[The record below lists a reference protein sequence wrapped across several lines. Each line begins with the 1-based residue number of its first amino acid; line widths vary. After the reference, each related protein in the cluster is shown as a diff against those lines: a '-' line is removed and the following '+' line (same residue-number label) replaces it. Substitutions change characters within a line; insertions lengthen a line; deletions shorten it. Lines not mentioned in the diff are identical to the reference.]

1 MEIPRIR
8 VTFASVLFAC
18 LALTGQAHRPVDI
31 ELLHPARLVPVPGSL
46 AESDAEWADV
56 LFAIPDMPDNMA
68 RAVIFPREA
77 IRPVTIGSVTSP
89 CELLMITKEHVIVGL
104 NRGIRSGRV
113 YCSPASIVACV
124 LLPDGFCDRNGIV
137 SGNLINI
144 RSESLSPKSSS
155 RRSSDE
161 EVSARDLLNRNLER
175 FPDDDDLRE
184 HIGLFEA
191 GVNNL
196 PAAQAIFESLI
207 QKSPTADR
215 WYWLAAVL
223 AGRNQMEASIA
234 SARKALELDPGHMK
248 AFQLLIRIVN
258 SGSDSEATL
267 RYLTEHATRQADS
280 PELRIELARFHLN
293 SGDPVTARTLLDG
306 IPELDDIDR
315 QARIHRL
322 RGDIHL
328 RLGEYNLAAREIA
341 AYLRLYPYDTH
352 VSDLRIFIARHAGSP
367 DTDSR

>member
-1 MEIPRIR
+1 MTIPGSR
-8 VTFASVLFAC
+8 VTVALVLFAC
-18 LALTGQAHRPVDI
+18 LALTSQAHRPVDI
-31 ELLHPARLVPVPGSL
+31 ELLHPARLVPVPGIL
-46 AESDAEWADV
+46 AESDAEWGDV
-56 LFAIPDMPDNMA
+56 LLAIPDMPDNMA

-113 YCSPASIVACV
+113 YCSPASVVACV
-124 LLPDGFCDRNGIV
+124 LLPDGFCDRNGIA

-196 PAAQAIFESLI
+196 PAAQAIFETLI

-223 AGRNQMEASIA
+223 AAQARMEAATA
-234 SARKALELDPGHMK
+234 SARTALERDPRHIK

-258 SGSDSEATL
+258 SGSDSAATL
-267 RYLTEHATRQADS
+267 RYLTEYATRQADS

-293 SGDPVTARTLLDG
+293 SGNSELAQSVLDG
-306 IPELDDIDR
+306 IPALHDTDQ
-315 QARIHRL
+315 QARFHRL
-322 RGDIHL
+322 KGDLFL
-328 RLGEYNLAAREIA
+328 RLGEYSSAAREIA
-341 AYLRLYPYDTH
+341 AYLRLYPYDPH
-352 VSDLRIFIARHAGSP
+352 ASDLRIFIARHAGSR
-367 DTDSR
+367 DKDSR